1 MISNVLLE
9 DHSKEF
15 DPREEKEEE
24 EEKGRGKKEEFAFVK
39 TGSTCPATGEK
50 RWRRDIRRRGGRTGK
65 QR

>member
-9 DHSKEF
+9 DHAKGF

-39 TGSTCPATGEK
+39 TGSTCPAT
-50 RWRRDIRRRGGRTGK
+50 RRGKKGGGAT
-65 QR
+65 